1 MATML
6 TTGYYF
12 KKYETPFNEAPIG
25 PFKNE
30 QEARA
35 AAGGKKVEDAEYYAL
50 IHVPFHNFAWGN
62 GD

>member
-12 KKYETPFNEAPIG
+12 KKYDTPFNDPPIG
-25 PFKNE
+25 PFHNE
-30 QEARA
+30 QQARA
-35 AAGGKKVEDAEYYAL
+35 AAGGKKVEDGEYYAL
-50 IHVPFHNFAWGN
+50 INVEFMNFAWGN